1 MAFRKPERE
10 LSTTEILS
18 LSLSL
23 YSSKFDLFLVP
34 FILTAILNS
43 FVNYA
48 LWMFAPVIELPQNTT
63 EILTWL
69 LDYLIAIIPVLIT
82 SIIISWVINTMSN
95 GMVVKMSSEL
105 LEGKPATLKIGFDF
119 VLSSLPTLLV
129 SGLVV
134 SMLTIFGLIFF
145 VIPGIIAVII
155 FSLTVQVIM
164 IERHNVSASLWRSRR
179 MVSNRWLKTLAVLVS
194 VVLLTTISSSVG
206 RIVGSYVIS
215 YNNTM
220 GLVIESIISS
230 LAQPIQPIM
239 LTLFYYS
246 LRSREKL
253 EGPVMSPHQYPPMSS
268 MYQPNFC
275 FKCGERLPP
284 DAIFCPKCGANVK
297 S

>member
-34 FILTAILNS
+34 FLLTAVLNS

-48 LWMFAPVIELPQNTT
+48 LWRFAPAIELPQNTT
-63 EILTWL
+63 EIVAWL
-69 LDYLIAIIPVLIT
+69 LDYLVAIIPVLVA
-82 SIIISWVINTMSN
+82 SIVISWVISTISN
-95 GMVVKMSSEL
+95 GMVVKLSSEM
-105 LEGKPATLKIGFDF
+105 LEGRPATFRIGFDS

-129 SGLVV
+129 SGVVV
-134 SMLTIFGLIFF
+134 SALTILGLVFF
-145 VIPGIIAVII
+145 VIPGIIAIII
-155 FSLTVQVIM
+155 FSLTVEVVM

-179 MVSNRWLKTLAVLVS
+179 LVANRWSKTLAVLVS
-194 VVLLTTISSSVG
+194 VVLLTAISSSVG
-206 RIVGSYVIS
+206 RIVGSYITA
-215 YNNTM
+215 YDNIM

-230 LAQPIQPIM
+230 LAQPIQPIV

-246 LRSREKL
+246 LRAKEKL
-253 EGPVMSPHQYPPMSS
+253 GGPVMPPHQVPPMSP

-275 FKCGERLPP
+275 IKCGERVPP
-284 DAIFCPKCGANVK
+284 DAVFCPKCGANVK
-297 S
+297 T

>member
-23 YSSKFDLFLVP
+23 YSSKFDLFLIP
-34 FILTAILNS
+34 FLLTAVLNS

-48 LWMFAPVIELPQNTT
+48 LWRFAPAIELPQNTT
-63 EILTWL
+63 EIVTWL
-69 LDYLIAIIPVLIT
+69 LDYLVAIIPVLVA
-82 SIIISWVINTMSN
+82 SIVISWVISTISN
-95 GMVVKMSSEL
+95 GMVVKMSSEMF
-105 LEGKPATLKIGFDF
+105 EGRPATLKIGFDSI
-119 VLSSLPTLLV
+119 LSSLPTLLI
-129 SGLVV
+129 SGIVV
-134 SMLTIFGLIFF
+134 SALTILGLIFF
-145 VIPGIIAVII
+145 VIPGIIAIII

-179 MVSNRWLKTLAVLVS
+179 LVANRWSKTLAVLVS
-194 VVLLTTISSSVG
+194 VVLLTAISSSVG
-206 RIVGSYVIS
+206 RIVGSYVTA
-215 YNNTM
+215 YDNTM

-230 LAQPIQPIM
+230 LAQPIQPIV

-246 LRSREKL
+246 LRAKEKIG
-253 EGPVMSPHQYPPMSS
+253 GPAMPPHQYPPMSP

-275 FKCGERLPP
+275 IKCGERLPP